1 MITLPLSTPI
11 NQGETKT
18 VTFYGNEL
26 ITIKVNEV
34 VYTAVRP
41 IVEALGLN
49 WASQS
54 VKLNKNKEKFSCC
67 DIATTGKDGK
77 TYQMLCMPIRKLNGW
92 LFSINPEKVR
102 ADLKVKVIQYQE
114 ECFEVLYNYWYGEPV
129 TQKPLSGAEYLLQM
143 AQQMVE
149 QERRLAL
156 QEQHLAT
163 HDIQIKEIQAKQQA
177 LTDSSDFFSVLAF
190 ANLHNIGLTNG
201 QLSALSR
208 KCGKL
213 SKENGVMIGKISDPR
228 FGRVKTYHRSILV
241 EAFNK
246 AGYV

>member
-1 MITLPLSTPI
+1 MSSLSLSFNDVNFNPVPQNDGQTWITSSELAKALGYSRADKVTELYNRNIDEFTPNMTQVI
-11 NQGETKT
+11 EIPQNLNLGVSEKPNNLVKKVRIFSLRGCHLVAIFARTPVAKDFRCWVLDILEKETK
-18 VTFYGNEL
+18 
-26 ITIKVNEV
+26 
-34 VYTAVRP
+34 P
-41 IVEALGLN
+41 I
-49 WASQS
+49 
-54 VKLNKNKEKFSCC
+54 
-67 DIATTGKDGK
+67 
-77 TYQMLCMPIRKLNGW
+77 
-92 LFSINPEKVR
+92 
-102 ADLKVKVIQYQE
+102 
-114 ECFEVLYNYWYGEPV
+114 
-129 TQKPLSGAEYLLQM
+129 QKPLSGAEYLLQM

-228 FGRVKTYHRSILV
+228 FGRVKTYHRNILV

-246 AGYV
+246 AGYA